1 MTASRAG
8 VVLHYFPRA
17 GACAIR
23 AETSLRA
30 GDAILI
36 RGHTTDF
43 TTRIERIEQDHARIA
58 RAEAGT
64 VVAIQTHE
72 RVRPGDVV
80 YELREPRGVG

>member
-1 MTASRAG
+1 M
-8 VVLHYFPRA
+8 HYFPRA

-30 GDAILI
+30 GDAIHV

-43 TTRIERIEQDHARIA
+43 TARIARIEQDRARIA
-58 RAEAGT
+58 RAQAGS
-64 VVAIQTHE
+64 VVAIQVPE

-80 YELREPRGVG
+80 YELREPRGAE